1 MLQQSEWFDRS
12 YNPGGLWRPV
22 RLYDTGPVRI
32 DRLRVLCRDAD
43 ARRAHLRLAAR
54 LDSDAQRPVVIRT
67 TIDGH
72 PHAETTQVVASG
84 QNDLE
89 WSIDLT
95 DPALWWPR
103 SLGDQPLT
111 MVSVEVF
118 VDDELSDRRQRRT
131 GLRQVSWDDWV
142 CSVNGERLFLKGAN
156 LLPTSSDLA
165 DADPPPIRDDI
176 ESAVDLGLDVLRVHG
191 HVAHRHTYAAADEL
205 GILLLQDFPLQWR
218 HARSVRAQ
226 AVEQARALVDSLG
239 HHPSIAL
246 WSAHDDPTLSSI
258 RHGRDAAASGAR
270 AARSRLRSFAAQQLP
285 TWNKSVLDRWVKRSF
300 ERHDPTRTT
309 VAHSGVVPHLPA
321 ARRHRQPP
329 VVRLAARRGDRPRRL
344 RPPDAA
350 AWCASSAS
358 SAPIRCRRRTR
369 SSTTHSPGRPW
380 PDLDWERLADANA
393 YDLDTFERLFPPS
406 SFGTFDEWREHDA
419 VLPIARAEGA
429 DRDAAH
435 AQVPADRRLLLL
447 EPGRP
452 CADRVVERARPRT
465 GPQGCVRDRARR
477 LRSPARRRR
486 AAARLG
492 EPWRPAHASTCTS

>member
-1 MLQQSEWFDRS
+1 M
-12 YNPGGLWRPV
+12 

-43 ARRAHLRLAAR
+43 ARRAHLRLTAR

-103 SLGDQPLT
+103 SLGAQPLST
-111 MVSVEVF
+111 VSVELF

-165 DADPPPIRDDI
+165 RSDPVRMRDDI

-218 HARSVRAQ
+218 HARSVRGQ

-239 HHPSIAL
+239 HHPSIAA
-246 WSAHDDPTLSSI
+246 WSAHDDPTLSFV
-258 RHGRDAAASGAR
+258 RHRRDPSTPAEGRR
-270 AARSRLRSFAAQQLP
+270 ARS
-285 TWNKSVLDRWVKRSF
+285 
-300 ERHDPTRTT
+300 
-309 VAHSGVVPHLPA
+309 G
-321 ARRHRQPP
+321 
-329 VVRLAARRGDRPRRL
+329 
-344 RPPDAA
+344 
-350 AWCASSAS
+350 
-358 SAPIRCRRRTR
+358 RRRR
-369 SSTTHSPGRPW
+369 EGR
-380 PDLDWERLADANA
+380 
-393 YDLDTFERLFPPS
+393 
-406 SFGTFDEWREHDA
+406 H
-419 VLPIARAEGA
+419 
-429 DRDAAH
+429 
-435 AQVPADRRLLLL
+435 
-447 EPGRP
+447 
-452 CADRVVERARPRT
+452 
-465 GPQGCVRDRARR
+465 DRARR
-477 LRSPARRRR
+477 ARHARGAGDRTRDDRRTAPLVEPLHDRRHPPTRLTRSPLR
-486 AAARLG
+486 
-492 EPWRPAHASTCTS
+492 